1 MTTNQDQPITFET
14 YFTQPMLEEMAAQ
27 GMIWDENKK
36 DWVPE
41 HQAARTEE
49 QREAQRQ
56 ADEQRNKEFFAVF
69 GMEPPAKPTR
79 FPRLWRV
86 EMKLDTMNGTKY
98 IDHASFHP
106 LGLTVD
112 GHDLFLVEVEDGHAP
127 DFLEMIQIDE
137 DILSAREIP
146 VQRAK

>member
-1 MTTNQDQPITFET
+1 MPRS
-14 YFTQPMLEEMAAQ
+14 EE
-27 GMIWDENKK
+27 E
-36 DWVPE
+36 
-41 HQAARTEE
+41 
-49 QREAQRQ
+49 REAQRR

-69 GMEPPAKPTR
+69 GMEPPAPKTR

-86 EMKLDTMNGTKY
+86 EMTPDTVMMTRY

-127 DFLEMIQIDE
+127 DFLELIQTDE
-137 DILSAREIP
+137 NILSAREIP
-146 VQRAK
+146 VQRMT